1 MLPLTSPSTDFLTL
15 NPLHPTPHAP
25 LPLCP
30 SAPLPL
36 CPPGAFF
43 DELDDFNAGSVGP
56 NLWISQLH
64 CAYRGVHAGAP
75 STGGHGRYAYITGVC
90 TAMASALEGAPAA
103 AASCFPMNGSLSCV
117 YTNQA
122 MAAAH
127 GCHHVIVEPLGALV
141 LRAAVLF
148 ALHSANGAF
157 AGVVKQEAFHD
168 LLADLTSSG
177 GAFATAF
184 PALAVPMRSALHGLC
199 TYRAPHPR
207 GWHTGAAM
215 GFMAITTARAMWWWR
230 VEHLHLAQPA
240 DLADYLALAVSGMDA
255 SDPDGGAFGGVVWR
269 LPPAMHGMS
278 AAQFEPQEEALRLFA
293 RAGSAFALHF
303 LASAQRMPHA
313 LALAQA
319 AAAHARL
326 LVVIMSLDYLES
338 RNCCAEL
345 RAAAGGAATAS

>member
-1 MLPLTSPSTDFLTL
+1 MDF
-15 NPLHPTPHAP
+15 
-25 LPLCP
+25 
-30 SAPLPL
+30 
-36 CPPGAFF
+36 FE
-43 DELDDFNAGSVGP
+43 ELDDYNAGRVGP

-75 STGGHGRYAYITGVC
+75 STGGHGRYSYITGVC

-103 AASCFPMNGSLSCV
+103 ASSCFPMNGSLSCI

-148 ALHSANGAF
+148 ALHRANGAF

-177 GAFATAF
+177 GAFAMAF
-184 PALAVPMRSALHGLC
+184 PALAVPMRRALYGLC

-230 VEHLHLAQPA
+230 VENLHLAQPA

-255 SDPDGGAFGGVVWR
+255 SDPD
-269 LPPAMHGMS
+269 
-278 AAQFEPQEEALRLFA
+278 
-293 RAGSAFALHF
+293 
-303 LASAQRMPHA
+303 
-313 LALAQA
+313 
-319 AAAHARL
+319 
-326 LVVIMSLDYLES
+326 
-338 RNCCAEL
+338 
-345 RAAAGGAATAS
+345 